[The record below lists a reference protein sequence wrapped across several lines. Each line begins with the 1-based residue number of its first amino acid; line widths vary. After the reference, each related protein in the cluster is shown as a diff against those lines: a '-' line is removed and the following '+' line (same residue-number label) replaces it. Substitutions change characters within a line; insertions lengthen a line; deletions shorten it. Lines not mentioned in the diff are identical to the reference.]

1 MSVRYTFDTIPW
13 AEILIC
19 IESASGG
26 LLQHVFLD
34 PISEFSHKNILNCL
48 LTELQLRARQLLD
61 QVEQIQKEQ
70 NYQRYRE
77 ERFRMTSE
85 STNQRVLWWSIAQ
98 TIILILTGIWQMR
111 HLKSFFEA
119 KKLV

>member
-1 MSVRYTFDTIPW
+1 MLMFMLVHGSTDFVSCP
-13 AEILIC
+13 
-19 IESASGG
+19 
-26 LLQHVFLD
+26 LQ
-34 PISEFSHKNILNCL
+34 
-48 LTELQLRARQLLD
+48 
-61 QVEQIQKEQ
+61 
-70 NYQRYRE
+70 YRE

-98 TIILILTGIWQMR
+98 TLILIVTGIWQMK

>member
-1 MSVRYTFDTIPW
+1 MSKVLELKPLQW
-13 AEILIC
+13 LECAGC
-19 IESASGG
+19 
-26 LLQHVFLD
+26 LLQ
-34 PISEFSHKNILNCL
+34 
-48 LTELQLRARQLLD
+48 
-61 QVEQIQKEQ
+61 
-70 NYQRYRE
+70 YRE

-98 TIILILTGIWQMR
+98 TVILIVTGIWQMK

>member
-1 MSVRYTFDTIPW
+1 MLSK
-13 AEILIC
+13 
-19 IESASGG
+19 ASFRCSLF
-26 LLQHVFLD
+26 LL
-34 PISEFSHKNILNCL
+34 S
-48 LTELQLRARQLLD
+48 LQ
-61 QVEQIQKEQ
+61 
-70 NYQRYRE
+70 YRE

-98 TIILILTGIWQMR
+98 TLILIVTGIWQMK

>member
-1 MSVRYTFDTIPW
+1 MSKVLELKPLQWLECAGF
-13 AEILIC
+13 
-19 IESASGG
+19 
-26 LLQHVFLD
+26 LLQ
-34 PISEFSHKNILNCL
+34 
-48 LTELQLRARQLLD
+48 
-61 QVEQIQKEQ
+61 
-70 NYQRYRE
+70 YRE

-98 TIILILTGIWQMR
+98 TVILIVTGIWQMK